1 MDIKKTITSI
11 FMVPTLKFPKDAL
24 KLNGFINGYI
34 KDERRD
40 TQYEDAVYILFQPHN
55 IDRFRE
61 FLDAEYERKDHIIED
76 YDYEDGF
83 VVLVCKLNSK
93 FKKDFKL
100 IKEGKYSK
108 TSKGFQELFPKVV
121 KIIRNGLNKDEP
133 SLQVRIFK
141 KTEDLREFWEEKLD
155 VTFDEDQEVW
165 DGWDEQKEIL
175 NLDKIKEHVQPTV
188 S

>member
-34 KDERRD
+34 KDERKD

-55 IDRFRE
+55 VDRFRE
-61 FLDAEYERKDHIIED
+61 FLDAEYERKDHVIED

-83 VVLVCKLNSK
+83 VVLVCKLNPK

-121 KIIRNGLNKDEP
+121 KILRNGLNKDEP
-133 SLQVRIFK
+133 SLQLRIFK
-141 KTEDLREFWEEKLD
+141 KTEDLKEFWEEKLD
-155 VTFDEDQEVW
+155 VTFDENYEVW
-165 DGWDEQKEIL
+165 DGWDEQREVL
-175 NLDKIKEHVQPTV
+175 NLDKIKEHVQSEV